1 MRSRTQA
8 IGFFSGML
16 LTGLLALPAR
26 ANQLLFWRLDAS
38 QNRLE
43 FQTQTAIAP
52 QAQLIFNPQRI
63 VIDLPGATLP
73 SNRSPIQGGSGIRE
87 IRVGQ
92 PEAGITRLVI
102 EIAPGYTV
110 DPSQLRVEGLNAT
123 TWQIRLQ
130 PALRFAGGGIV
141 PPRPSVT
148 PPPPQRS
155 QLPPPL
161 PPQSGRRIVII
172 DPGHGGPDPG
182 AIGIGGIREKDIVF
196 DISQQVAA
204 ILQRSGIDVRM
215 TRTADIDLD
224 LEPRVQLAEQAR
236 ADLFVS
242 IHANALSLDRPEVNG
257 FEIYFY
263 ASQAGERLAR
273 AIHQS
278 VISSLSI
285 RDRGV
290 RQARFYVIRRTTMP
304 AVLVETGFVTGSED
318 GRNLADP
325 NHRRKM
331 AEAIARGILQY
342 VRQN

>member
-1 MRSRTQA
+1 MRSRTWA
-8 IGFFSGML
+8 VGFSSL
-16 LTGLLALPAR
+16 ILTAALALPAR
-26 ANQLLFWRLDAS
+26 ANQLLFWRLDPS

-43 FQTQTAIAP
+43 FKTQGAIAP

-73 SNRSPIQGGSGIRE
+73 ANRSPLQGGAGIRE

-110 DPSQLRVEGLNAT
+110 DPSQLRVEGLDAT

-130 PALRFAGGGIV
+130 PALRFAGGGVI
-141 PPRPSVT
+141 PPRSPVT
-148 PPPPQRS
+148 PPPPRQP

-161 PPQSGRRIVII
+161 PTQVGRRIVVI

-182 AIGIGGIREKDIVF
+182 AIGINGLQEAELVLDIG
-196 DISQQVAA
+196 QQVAA
-204 ILQRSGIDVRM
+204 ILRNSGLDARL

-224 LEPRVQLAEQAR
+224 LEPRVQMAEQAR
-236 ADLFVS
+236 ADVFVS
-242 IHANALSLDRPEVNG
+242 IHANSLSLDRSEVNG
-257 FEIYFY
+257 LETYYY
-263 ASQAGERLAR
+263 ASQSGEQLAR
-273 AIHQS
+273 TIHQS
-278 VISSLSI
+278 ILSSVSI

-304 AVLVETGFVTGSED
+304 AVLVETGFVTGGED

>member
-1 MRSRTQA
+1 MRSQTWS
-8 IGFFSGML
+8 IGLGGL
-16 LTGLLALPAR
+16 LLSLALALPAR

-43 FQTQTAIAP
+43 FKTQGAIAP

-63 VIDLPGATLP
+63 VIDLPGAALP
-73 SNRSPIQGGSGIRE
+73 AQRSPIRGSAGIRE

-92 PEAGITRLVI
+92 PEAGVTRIVV

-110 DPSQLRVEGLNAT
+110 DPSLLRVEGLDAT
-123 TWQIRLQ
+123 TWQVRLQ
-130 PALRFAGGGIV
+130 PALRFAGGGSPL
-141 PPRPSVT
+141 PPRSPVT
-148 PPPPQRS
+148 PPPPQQP

-161 PPQSGRRIVII
+161 PPQSGRSIVVI
-172 DPGHGGPDPG
+172 DPGHGGPDAG
-182 AIGIGGIREKDIVF
+182 AVGIGGIREKDIVF
-196 DISQQVAA
+196 DISQQVAS
-204 ILQRSGIDVRM
+204 ILRNSGIDVRM

-224 LEPRVQLAEQAR
+224 LEPRVQVAEQAR

-242 IHANALSLDRPEVNG
+242 IHANAISLDRPEVNG
-257 FEIYFY
+257 LETYFY
-263 ASQAGERLAR
+263 ASQSGERLAR
-273 AIHQS
+273 TIHQS
-278 VISSLSI
+278 ILSSISI

-290 RQARFYVIRRTTMP
+290 RQARFYVIRRTSMP

-318 GRNLADP
+318 ARNLANP

>member
-1 MRSRTQA
+1 MRSQTWS
-8 IGFFSGML
+8 IGLGGL
-16 LTGLLALPAR
+16 LLSLALALPAR

-43 FQTQTAIAP
+43 FKTQGAIAP

-63 VIDLPGATLP
+63 VIDLPGAALP
-73 SNRSPIQGGSGIRE
+73 AQRSPIRGSAGIRE

-92 PEAGITRLVI
+92 PEAGVTRIVV

-110 DPSQLRVEGLNAT
+110 DPSLLRVEGLDAT
-123 TWQIRLQ
+123 TWQVRLQ
-130 PALRFAGGGIV
+130 PALRFAGGG
-141 PPRPSVT
+141 S
-148 PPPPQRS
+148 PPPPRS
-155 QLPPPL
+155 PSLPPPQQSPF
-161 PPQSGRRIVII
+161 PPPRSPQVGRQVIVI

-182 AIGIGGIREKDIVF
+182 AIGIGGIREKDVVF

-204 ILQRSGIDVRM
+204 ILRDSGLDVRL

-224 LEPRVQLAEQAR
+224 LEPRVQMAEQAR

-242 IHANALSLDRPEVNG
+242 IHANAISLDRPEVNG
-257 FEIYFY
+257 LETYFY

-273 AIHQS
+273 TIHQS
-278 VISSLSI
+278 ILSGVSI

-290 RQARFYVIRRTTMP
+290 RQARFYVIRRTSMP

-318 GRNLADP
+318 ARNLANP